1 MSIEITHVRY
11 SGAQKTHESI
21 NNYKWR
27 GRETGEVGSS
37 DKQTLVAWVDDNGIA
52 YAGSGAQQVRV
63 GAVHPTSGASPYLR
77 TYADETWSN
86 NLLALPT
93 F

>member
-11 SGAQKTHESI
+11 GGSQKTHESI
-21 NNYKWR
+21 TDYKWVSR
-27 GRETGEVGSS
+27 DNNNSGVST
-37 DKQTLVAWVDDNGIA
+37 KPTLVAWVDNNGIA
-52 YAGSGAQQVRV
+52 VVGTGTQQVRV
-63 GAVHPTSGASPYLR
+63 GSVHPDRSSAYLR
-77 TYADETWSN
+77 TYADKTWTN